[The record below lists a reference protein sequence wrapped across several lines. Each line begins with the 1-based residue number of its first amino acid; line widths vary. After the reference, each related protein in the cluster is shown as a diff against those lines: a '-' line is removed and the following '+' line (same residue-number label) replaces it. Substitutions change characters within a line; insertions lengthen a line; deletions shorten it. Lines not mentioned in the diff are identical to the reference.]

1 MFLTRRALL
10 LLLLAAPFL
19 VMGTWAP
26 ALEWVAAGYALLV
39 LVLVAVDWRLAGP
52 ASQFEATRTHDSKLS
67 LGAEN
72 PVNLRVTRRPGER
85 TTAAPTPLWV
95 RDEPPEEFIIET
107 RILDGELPAC
117 GAWEGVYHLRPLRR
131 GDYTFGELN
140 LRWQGPLGLVIRQG
154 RQELAVPVRVYPN
167 LLDVRRYDLML
178 RQNRLQELGLR
189 HARLPGQGTEFERLR
204 EYRPDDE
211 YRRINW
217 KATARR
223 HRPITVEYQ
232 TERSQNIVTVLD
244 TGRMMQSPVADI
256 AKLDYAVNAV
266 LLLSYVATGL
276 GDKVGMLTFADEVG
290 QYLRPQAGRG
300 QFYRML
306 ELLYRVEA
314 EPVEPD
320 YQRALGYLA
329 LQQRKRALIV
339 IFTDLSGGASLQ
351 ALLNHVAL
359 LARTSLPLVVTI
371 SDPDV
376 HAAAHQTPTDSQTV
390 YQRAAAAQLLQERR
404 IALESLER
412 HGVLT
417 LDVPANQLSL
427 AVIDRYLSLKQRLR
441 L

>member
-1 MFLTRRALL
+1 MLLTRRALL

-72 PVNLRVTRRPGER
+72 PVQLRVARLPGGHA
-85 TTAAPTPLWV
+85 AAPTPLWV

-107 RILDGELPAC
+107 RILSGELPAR
-117 GAWEGVYHLRPLRR
+117 GAWEGLYHLRPLRR
-131 GDYTFGELN
+131 GDYTFGNLN
-140 LRWQGPLGLVIRQG
+140 LRWQGPLGLIIRQG
-154 RQELAVPVRVYPN
+154 RQALAAPVRVYPN

-189 HARLPGQGTEFERLR
+189 HARIPGQGTEFERLR

-290 QYLRPQAGRG
+290 QYLRPHAGRG

-314 EPVEPD
+314 DPVEPD
-320 YQRALGYLA
+320 YRRALSYLA

-351 ALLNHVAL
+351 ALLSHLAL

-376 HAAAHQTPTDSQTV
+376 HAAAHQTPADSQGV

-412 HGVLT
+412 QGVLT